1 MCCSVL
7 LVPNEKSGG
16 KKSFT
21 VYISVFHGELALFKA
36 ELETWVW
43 CTQVT
48 QRVLPGNLQKLN
60 VPADV
65 LKASRKRQDRFQL
78 FSFNV
83 TLTFRF
89 SAGSTVE
96 KHSGWRSW
104 QKLSSLKSSFHAALA
119 ISVPALRWSF
129 TAHEYYR
136 EMRENRR
143 WRCAQRKLNT
153 IFSLSRTLSAALMIH
168 LKQFFSVTLQWMW
181 MWTADRI
188 KPATSN
194 RRSSSQTLVTNWTAL
209 LSPRLLRSCSP
220 CLHLFFPLLP
230 SFHSAIC
237 QLDQLDQL
245 NQPSNR
251 TEEEEESNEVSSTGR
266 MEARGLRSLTLPFC
280 LARFNIHPNFPP
292 PLSPRVTFP
301 RVMSGKPFTPSLFVV
316 AQSDIHISQS
326 FHFCCHEL
334 EMFL

>member
-1 MCCSVL
+1 MRCVCCSVL
-7 LVPNEKSGG
+7 LLPNEKSGG

-168 LKQFFSVTLQWMW
+168 LKQFFSVTFQWMW

-230 SFHSAIC
+230 SF
-237 QLDQLDQL
+237 
-245 NQPSNR
+245 
-251 TEEEEESNEVSSTGR
+251 SSISRATGR
-266 MEARGLRSLTLPFC
+266 RRRRRVMRSVALEGWRLGAFARSHFLSALHALIFTPTSLHRCHLALRFHVSCQESLSRPRCSLS
-280 LARFNIHPNFPP
+280 
-292 PLSPRVTFP
+292 LSPTFT
-301 RVMSGKPFTPSLFVV
+301 SLNLFTFVV
-316 AQSDIHISQS
+316 
-326 FHFCCHEL
+326 
-334 EMFL
+334 MN

>member
-1 MCCSVL
+1 MRCVCCSVL
-7 LVPNEKSGG
+7 LLPNEKSGG

-168 LKQFFSVTLQWMW
+168 LKQFFSVTFQWVW

-194 RRSSSQTLVTNWTAL
+194 RRSSSQTLVTNWTVSTFPSSPAILFPLFASL
-209 LSPRLLRSCSP
+209 LSSP
-220 CLHLFFPLLP
+220 
-230 SFHSAIC
+230 AIV
-237 QLDQLDQL
+237 QLD
-245 NQPSNR
+245 QPSNR

-280 LARFNIHPNFPP
+280 LTCFNIHPNFPP
-292 PLSPRVTFP
+292 PLSPHVTFP

-316 AQSDIHISQS
+316 THFHVSQS
-326 FHFCCHEL
+326 FFTFVV
-334 EMFL
+334 MN

>member
-7 LVPNEKSGG
+7 LFPNEKSGG

-21 VYISVFHGELALFKA
+21 VYISVFHGEPGLFKA

-168 LKQFFSVTLQWMW
+168 LKQFFSVTFQWMW

-194 RRSSSQTLVTNWTAL
+194 HRSSSQTLVTNWTASTFPSSPAILFSLFASL
-209 LSPRLLRSCSP
+209 LSSPAIVSLCDLSARSAR
-220 CLHLFFPLLP
+220 
-230 SFHSAIC
+230 SA
-237 QLDQLDQL
+237 
-245 NQPSNR
+245 
-251 TEEEEESNEVSSTGR
+251 
-266 MEARGLRSLTLPFC
+266 RS
-280 LARFNIHPNFPP
+280 AEQQD
-292 PLSPRVTFP
+292 
-301 RVMSGKPFTPSLFVV
+301 GGGGG
-316 AQSDIHISQS
+316 
-326 FHFCCHEL
+326 E
-334 EMFL
+334 

>member
-1 MCCSVL
+1 MCSSRQQDVCCSVL

-83 TLTFRF
+83 ALTFRF

-153 IFSLSRTLSAALMIH
+153 IFSRSRTLSAALMIH
-168 LKQFFSVTLQWMW
+168 LKQFFSVTFQWMW

-194 RRSSSQTLVTNWTAL
+194 HRSSSQTLVTNWTASTFPSSPAILFSLFASL
-209 LSPRLLRSCSP
+209 LSSPAIVSLCDLSARSAR
-220 CLHLFFPLLP
+220 
-230 SFHSAIC
+230 SAE
-237 QLDQLDQL
+237 QQDGGGGG
-245 NQPSNR
+245 
-251 TEEEEESNEVSSTGR
+251 E
-266 MEARGLRSLTLPFC
+266 
-280 LARFNIHPNFPP
+280 
-292 PLSPRVTFP
+292 
-301 RVMSGKPFTPSLFVV
+301 
-316 AQSDIHISQS
+316 
-326 FHFCCHEL
+326 
-334 EMFL
+334 

>member
-7 LVPNEKSGG
+7 LFPNEKSGG

-21 VYISVFHGELALFKA
+21 VYISVFHGEPGLFKA

-153 IFSLSRTLSAALMIH
+153 IFSRSRTLSAALMIH
-168 LKQFFSVTLQWMW
+168 LKQFFSVTFQWMW

-194 RRSSSQTLVTNWTAL
+194 HRSSSQTLVTNWTASTFPSSPAIL
-209 LSPRLLRSCSP
+209 FLPVCISSFLSCHRFTLRSVSSISSISRATGRRRRRRVMRSVALEGWRLGAFARSHFLSALHALIFTPTSLHRCHLALHFHVSCQESLSRPRCSLSLSPTFTSLN
-220 CLHLFFPLLP
+220 LF
-230 SFHSAIC
+230 
-237 QLDQLDQL
+237 
-245 NQPSNR
+245 
-251 TEEEEESNEVSSTGR
+251 T
-266 MEARGLRSLTLPFC
+266 
-280 LARFNIHPNFPP
+280 
-292 PLSPRVTFP
+292 
-301 RVMSGKPFTPSLFVV
+301 FVV
-316 AQSDIHISQS
+316 
-326 FHFCCHEL
+326 
-334 EMFL
+334 MN